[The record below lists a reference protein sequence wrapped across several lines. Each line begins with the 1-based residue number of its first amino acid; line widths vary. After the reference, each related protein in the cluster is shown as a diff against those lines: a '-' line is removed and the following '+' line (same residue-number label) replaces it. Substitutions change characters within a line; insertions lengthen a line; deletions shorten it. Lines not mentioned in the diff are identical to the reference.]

1 MVHSQLVTIKGYR
14 AMLSNTFCHLGLWD
28 VELNKDLSHHL
39 ANLSCTW
46 LVYYLLPVLE
56 SWVGPYQLNSF
67 LIKPLLHA
75 SFKLPT
81 WKTCLFVNGCLSCSR
96 FMLFPWTHPAGS
108 FGLMARFLSFLA
120 KNMLPLLG
128 P

>member
-1 MVHSQLVTIKGYR
+1 
-14 AMLSNTFCHLGLWD
+14 MLSNTFCHLGLWD
-28 VELNKDLSHHL
+28 VELNKDSSHHL

-67 LIKPLLHA
+67 LIKPLFHA

-81 WKTCLFVNGCLSCSR
+81 WKTCFLFMAVSAAQDSCS
-96 FMLFPWTHPAGS
+96 FHGPIL
-108 FGLMARFLSFLA
+108 LA
-120 KNMLPLLG
+120 VLG
-128 P
+128 